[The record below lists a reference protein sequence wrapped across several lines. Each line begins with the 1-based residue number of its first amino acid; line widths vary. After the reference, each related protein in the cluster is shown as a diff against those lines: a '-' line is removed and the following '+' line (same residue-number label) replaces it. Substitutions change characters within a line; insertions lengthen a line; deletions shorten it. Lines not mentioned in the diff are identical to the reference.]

1 VKGGTEMALA
11 KVYNTNGEQVG
22 EVELNEELFNAP
34 VNEAVLH
41 EVIKNYLANQRQG
54 THATKTRA
62 MVRGGGR
69 KPWRQKGTGRA
80 RQGSIRSP
88 QWIKG
93 GIVFGPHPRSYRYN
107 LPKSLKRVAMK
118 SALSSKYKENKI
130 IVLEDLNL
138 DKPKA
143 KEIIKLLNNLKV
155 DSKTLIVLSHN
166 RENVY
171 KSSRNIPGVETT
183 YIGLMNVHDIM
194 THDTFIITKDA
205 VDKMEEVYA

>member
-1 VKGGTEMALA
+1 MALA

-22 EVELNEELFNAP
+22 EVELNQELFNAP

>member
-1 VKGGTEMALA
+1 MALA

-166 RENVY
+166 MENVY
-171 KSSRNIPGVETT
+171 KSSRNIPGIETT

>member
-1 VKGGTEMALA
+1 MALA
-11 KVYNTNGEQVG
+11 KVYNTNGEQV
-22 EVELNEELFNAP
+22 EEIELAEELFNAP

-54 THATKTRA
+54 THSTKTRA

-80 RQGSIRSP
+80 RQGSIRAP

-107 LPKSLKRVAMK
+107 LPKSLKRVAMR

-130 IVLEDLNL
+130 IVLESLNL
-138 DKPKA
+138 DQPKT
-143 KEIIKLLNNLKV
+143 KEIVKLLGNLKA
-155 DSKTLIVLSHN
+155 DNKTLIVLSEN
-166 RENVY
+166 SENVY
-171 KSSRNIPGVETT
+171 KSSRNIPGIKTT
-183 YIGLMNVHDIM
+183 YIGLMNVYDIM

>member
-1 VKGGTEMALA
+1 MALA

>member
-166 RENVY
+166 MENVY
-171 KSSRNIPGVETT
+171 KSSRNIPGIETT

>member
-1 VKGGTEMALA
+1 MALA

-166 RENVY
+166 MENVY